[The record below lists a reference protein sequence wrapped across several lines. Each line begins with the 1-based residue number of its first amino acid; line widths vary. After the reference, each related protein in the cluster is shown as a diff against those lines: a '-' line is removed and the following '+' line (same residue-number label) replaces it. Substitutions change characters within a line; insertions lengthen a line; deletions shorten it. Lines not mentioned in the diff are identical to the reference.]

1 MWQIPC
7 KMTNSSSKPLQ
18 TLGKWYQPRNP
29 KKNPKPAQKKI
40 PKTISHPLVG
50 PSSQEASIP
59 LIYWSSNGNKTRLE
73 NKTWLAPER
82 PRGRVVTAER
92 QQKKLGLAPAK
103 PSASACEATRQAKLR
118 DLGAAPASAQA
129 RVGGYV
135 INQGHIFRYL
145 VPLATF
151 LILSGVFFF
160 FPPWA
165 PWDCRFAWKQRRT
178 CRWRDDRMR
187 TLLYNIA

>member
-1 MWQIPC
+1 
-7 KMTNSSSKPLQ
+7 
-18 TLGKWYQPRNP
+18 
-29 KKNPKPAQKKI
+29 
-40 PKTISHPLVG
+40 
-50 PSSQEASIP
+50 
-59 LIYWSSNGNKTRLE
+59 LE
-73 NKTWLAPER
+73 NKIWLAPER

-151 LILSGVFFF
+151 LILSGGCFLVFFF
-160 FPPWA
+160 SAVGALGLQVRVETA
-165 PWDCRFAWKQRRT
+165 PDLQVRR
-178 CRWRDDRMR
+178 
-187 TLLYNIA
+187 

>member
-1 MWQIPC
+1 
-7 KMTNSSSKPLQ
+7 
-18 TLGKWYQPRNP
+18 
-29 KKNPKPAQKKI
+29 
-40 PKTISHPLVG
+40 
-50 PSSQEASIP
+50 
-59 LIYWSSNGNKTRLE
+59 LE

-160 FPPWA
+160 F
-165 PWDCRFAWKQRRT
+165 RRGRPGT
-178 CRWRDDRMR
+178 AGSRGNSAGPAGDAM
-187 TLLYNIA
+187 IE